1 MLPSFAGYCMNPER
15 PRKPVGS
22 RTSGRKA
29 FGRPHERA
37 QGGGGDRSL
46 GGTSW
51 EKSADWYDRIIGER
65 GSELYREVVIPRA
78 LDLLRPARGEQ
89 MLDIGC
95 GQGVFS
101 RAMAESGARVTGIDA
116 SRTLIQKA
124 RTYQGRTAIRYV
136 DRDAASLEGLGE
148 FDGISAILCLQNLE
162 HLDKV
167 CSAALSVLKP
177 GGRMLW
183 VLNHPAFRI
192 PRQSSWGFEED
203 RKIQYRRIDAYSSTL
218 SIPIV
223 MHPGRADSESTV
235 SIHRSL
241 EDLTRPAFASGLLLG
256 GIEEWHSHKESQ
268 PGPRARA
275 ENRARKEFPLF
286 MGLLWRKV

>member
-1 MLPSFAGYCMNPER
+1 MTPER
-15 PRKPVGS
+15 PRKPTGS
-22 RTSGRKA
+22 RAPNRFNQRRDQPRRDGPPNR
-29 FGRPHERA
+29 
-37 QGGGGDRSL
+37 DRST

-78 LDLLRPARGEQ
+78 LDLLQPKRGERV
-89 MLDIGC
+89 LDLGC

-101 RAMAESGARVTGIDA
+101 RAMSECGALVTGVDA
-116 SRTLIQKA
+116 SSTLIQKA
-124 RTYQGRTAIRYV
+124 RTYQSRVPIRYY
-136 DRDAASLEGLGE
+136 DRDAAELGGLGD
-148 FDGISAILCLQNLE
+148 FDAAAAILCLQNLE

-167 CSAALSVLKP
+167 CSSAVSVLKP

-192 PRQSSWGFEED
+192 PRQSSWGFEDE
-203 RKIQYRRIDAYSSTL
+203 RKLMYRRVDAYSSTL
-218 SIPIV
+218 SVPIV
-223 MHPGRADSESTV
+223 MHPGKPDSETTV

-241 EDLTRPAFASGLLLG
+241 ESIMAPAFAAGLTLAG
-256 GIEEWHSHKESQ
+256 FGEWHSHKESQ

-275 ENRARKEFPLF
+275 ENRSRREFPLF
-286 MGLLWRKV
+286 LGLLWRRF